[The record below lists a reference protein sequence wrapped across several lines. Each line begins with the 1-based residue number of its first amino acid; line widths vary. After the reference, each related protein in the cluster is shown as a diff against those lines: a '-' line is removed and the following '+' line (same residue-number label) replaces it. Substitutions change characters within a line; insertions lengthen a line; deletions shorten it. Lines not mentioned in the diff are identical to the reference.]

1 MKNFLKEH
9 MVLFLF
15 VILLSLLF
23 ILWARIMVHELSATS
38 HTQNLSTTAARV
50 RCLAHFGW
58 EVDPVGE
65 TKRTATIPDPLDAV
79 YTEYNKLQ
87 LVCGFDLKEHCG
99 KTVICY
105 TYPVLNFP
113 YQTDEAV
120 FVNILVD
127 NGRLIAG
134 DCMSR
139 SLDGFMLPL
148 DRSLI
153 P

>member
-1 MKNFLKEH
+1 MKEH

-23 ILWARIMVHELSATS
+23 ILWARIMMHELSTTS
-38 HTQNLSTTAARV
+38 YTQNLTTTASRV
-50 RCLAHFGW
+50 RCLAQYGW
-58 EVDPVGE
+58 EVDPSGE
-65 TKRTATIPDPLDAV
+65 TKRQVNIPDPLDAV
-79 YTEYNKLQ
+79 YKEYNKLQ
-87 LVCGFDLKEHCG
+87 LVCGFDLENHRG
-99 KTVICY
+99 KTVTCY

-127 NGRLIAG
+127 NARLIAG

-139 SLDGFMLPL
+139 ALDGFMLPL
-148 DRSLI
+148 DRALI